1 MSRFF
6 NKKGNII
13 NNIGRQTS
21 VQLEIQEVQQ
31 QFSTP
36 TIQTNERPDNNEG
49 QDGDKKV
56 VVEGNQE
63 FLYVKVDDRWMKSE
77 LQEVEI

>member
-6 NKKGNII
+6 SRQGTVLSNIA
-13 NNIGRQTS
+13 RQS
-21 VQLEIQEVQQ
+21 NVQLEIEEVKQ

-36 TIQTNERPDNNEG
+36 TEQDNVRPSNTDGKN
-49 QDGDKKV
+49 GDKKV
-56 VVEGNQE
+56 IVEGNEE
-63 FLYVKVDDRWMKSE
+63 FLYVKVNDRWKKTQ

>member
-6 NKKGNII
+6 NRGAKILNS
-13 NNIGRQTS
+13 IGRQTN
-21 VQLEIQEVQQ
+21 VQLEIEEVKQ
-31 QFSTP
+31 QFATP
-36 TIQTNERPDNNEG
+36 TQQDNVRPSNNDG

-63 FLYVKVDDRWMKSE
+63 FLYVKVNDRWKKTQ